1 VERFHQV
8 DATPT
13 LPRGVAPQPSGH
25 PADQTGAP
33 APAAGLVLGRY
44 RLLNRLGAGGF
55 GTVWVARD
63 ERLGREV
70 ALKSVP
76 RARVERRPGAG
87 VERAQ
92 REALAAARL
101 NHPAVVTLYE
111 AGSDEHSHH
120 LISELVRGRT
130 LDELVAARAL
140 SDREVAVIGLALAGA
155 LGHAHDR
162 GVVHRD
168 VKPQN
173 VIVPDRPQGP
183 AGVAKLTDFGIARL
197 AGDEPLTRTGDV
209 VGTLAYMAPEQAE
222 GRRVGP
228 EADLYALALV
238 LYEALAGS
246 HPVRG
251 PGPAATARRLGAVL
265 PSLGRARRDLP
276 APLVA
281 AIDRA
286 LAPNP
291 RDRGSLAELR
301 AALEDAMPALSVEGG
316 TLALPL
322 TRPRLPRGTARV
334 AAALAAGGLA
344 GAASLL
350 AGPPPAGPLAI
361 FAAVALAVGLLP
373 RLGWAAAALGTLG
386 WLALG
391 PGAKPGLALA
401 IGAGLVAVPVLL
413 PRCGRAWSVPA
424 GAPLL
429 GLASLAVTFPA
440 LAGQAATWRRRGGLA
455 IAGAWWLALAQ
466 ALAARDLHLGRPPG
480 TYAPGRWED
489 SLTAA
494 AGHAVLPAL
503 NAGTGALALAWAA
516 AAIVLPWL
524 VRGRSLAVDLLGAG
538 LWAAGLWTASLAAAG
553 LVAGGAGGA
562 GAAQGPEAVAGTVA
576 AGALALS
583 LRWLGGGDRRLAELS
598 ASRH

>member
-1 VERFHQV
+1 MERFQAV

-13 LPRGVAPQPSGH
+13 LPRGVAPEPSGKSE
-25 PADQTGAP
+25 PGQP
-33 APAAGLVLGRY
+33 APAGGPGLVLGRY

-87 VERAQ
+87 AERAQ

-291 RDRGSLAELR
+291 RDRGTLGELR
-301 AALEDAMPALSVEGG
+301 AALEQAMPGLSVEGG

-322 TRPRLPRGTARV
+322 TRPRLPRGAARV
-334 AAALAAGGLA
+334 AAGLAAGALTA
-344 GAASLL
+344 AASLL
-350 AGPPPAGPLAI
+350 ADTAPAGPLAI
-361 FAAVALAVGLLP
+361 AAAAALAVWLLP
-373 RLGWAAAALGTLG
+373 RLGWLAAALATVG

-391 PGAKPGLALA
+391 PSAAPGLAL
-401 IGAGLVAVPVLL
+401 V
-413 PRCGRAWSVPA
+413 
-424 GAPLL
+424 
-429 GLASLAVTFPA
+429 F
-440 LAGQAATWRRRGGLA
+440 
-455 IAGAWWLALAQ
+455 
-466 ALAARDLHLGRPPG
+466 
-480 TYAPGRWED
+480 
-489 SLTAA
+489 
-494 AGHAVLPAL
+494 
-503 NAGTGALALAWAA
+503 AA
-516 AAIVLPWL
+516 AAHRRPPPAPTLRTGVVAAGGRPAAGPGLAGGGLP
-524 VRGRSLAVDLLGAG
+524 GAG
-538 LWAAGLWTASLAAAG
+538 RPGRHLAPASRAGAGRG
-553 LVAGGAGGA
+553 LVAGPGSAAARARPAPGAPAGHVGARPLGELAGRRRGSRRAAGTECGHGRAGAGLGGRGDRA
-562 GAAQGPEAVAGTVA
+562 AVAGA
-576 AGALALS
+576 RALT
-583 LRWLGGGDRRLAELS
+583 GG
-598 ASRH
+598 

>member
-1 VERFHQV
+1 MERFQAV

-13 LPRGVAPQPSGH
+13 LPRGVAPEPSGKSE
-25 PADQTGAP
+25 PGQP
-33 APAAGLVLGRY
+33 APAGGPGLVLGRY

-76 RARVERRPGAG
+76 RARVERRPGAAA
-87 VERAQ
+87 ERAQ

-291 RDRGSLAELR
+291 RDRGTLGELR
-301 AALEDAMPALSVEGG
+301 AALEQAMPGLSVEGG

-322 TRPRLPRGTARV
+322 TRPRLPRGAARV
-334 AAALAAGGLA
+334 AAGLAAGALTA
-344 GAASLL
+344 AASLL
-350 AGPPPAGPLAI
+350 ADTAPAGPLAI
-361 FAAVALAVGLLP
+361 AAAAALAVWLLP
-373 RLGWAAAALGTLG
+373 RLGWLAAALATVG

-391 PGAKPGLALA
+391 PSAAPGLALVFA
-401 IGAGLVAVPVLL
+401 AALIAVPLLL
-413 PRCGRAWSVPA
+413 PRCGRAWSLPA
-424 GAPLL
+424 AAPLL
-429 GLASLAVTFPA
+429 GLASLAVAFPA
-440 LAGQAATWRRRGGLA
+440 LAGQAATWRRRAGLA
-455 IAGAWWLALAQ
+455 LAGAWWLALAQ
-466 ALAARDLHLGRPPG
+466 PLLARDLHLGRPPG
-480 TYAPGRWED
+480 TWEPGRWES
-489 SLTAA
+489 SLADAA
-494 AGHAVLPAL
+494 AHAVLPAL

-516 AAIVLPWL
+516 AAIALPWL

-538 LWAAGLWTASLAAAG
+538 LWAAGLWTASLAAVG

-583 LRWLGGGDRRLAELS
+583 LRWLAGGDRRLAG
-598 ASRH
+598 RRG